1 MSYSITN
8 LSIEYE
14 HDVVLARQRARE
26 IAALLGFDNQD
37 QTRVATAVS
46 ELARNAFVYAGG
58 GRVNF
63 EIEGRTVPQLFVIR
77 IGDSGPGI
85 ANLQEIL
92 EGRYASRTGMGIGL
106 IGARRLVDQCEIHS
120 DPKEGT
126 KITLR
131 KIMPRHAPLVTT
143 ASLRSLVDHL
153 AQRRPQDPMEEVQ
166 QQNRELVRALAELRE
181 RQDELARINRELE
194 DTNRGVVAL
203 YAELDE
209 KASHLRRAD
218 EMKSRFLSNMSHE
231 FRTPLNS
238 ILALSGLL
246 LERADGELTSEQDKQ
261 VHFIRKGAETLLE
274 LVNDL
279 LDLAKIEAGKV
290 EVQPVDF
297 EVSNLFSALRGM
309 LRPLLVTQSVSLVF
323 EDPGEIPC
331 LYTDE
336 GKLSQILRNFISN
349 ALKFTEQG
357 LISVAATFNKTDQT
371 VTFAVSDTGMGI
383 PAEDQSKIFEEFV
396 QLENPAQRKIK
407 GTGLGLPL
415 CHKLAT
421 LLNGKIDLVSQIG
434 IGSTFS
440 VTIPLYHSQVLE
452 SQTDREAKP
461 AALWEIDETR
471 IPVLV
476 LEDAPETRL
485 LYEKFLRQSVFQQ
498 ISANNLG
505 EARRILQQVRP
516 RAIVMDILLRGE
528 DSWSFLA
535 ELKAESAT
543 RDIPVL
549 VITSL
554 DDERKGLSLGA
565 DAYCLKPIGRET
577 LIGHLHALTAASAE
591 IPGAE
596 QALQHG
602 NEQPCI
608 LIIDDEPV
616 DRYILVRLLEQ
627 QPCIVEQAAS
637 GLEGLKI
644 LQEIKPDLIFLDLN
658 MPDLSGYDVLNHIKA
673 HPPTRN
679 IPVAVVTSAELDGHQ
694 RQELKKKAFALINKV
709 DLSAKAVD
717 DLLAAAM
724 AQAALQA
731 RLGEVHNSEASG
743 NG

>member
-1 MSYSITN
+1 MSYPITN
-8 LSIEYE
+8 LTVEYE
-14 HDVVLARQRARE
+14 HDIVLARQRARE

-37 QTRVATAVS
+37 QTRIATAVS
-46 ELARNAFVYAGG
+46 ELARNAFVYAGR
-58 GRVNF
+58 GRVEF
-63 EIEGRTVPQLFVIR
+63 EIEGRTGPQLFVIR

-85 ANLQEIL
+85 ANLKEIL
-92 EGRYASRTGMGIGL
+92 EGRYASRTGMGLGL

-120 DPKEGT
+120 DSKEGT

-131 KIMPRHAPLVTT
+131 KIMPRQAPLVTT
-143 ASLRSLVDHL
+143 LSLRSLVDQL
-153 AQRRPQDPMEEVQ
+153 AQRRPPGPLEEIQ

-181 RQDELARINRELE
+181 RQEELARINRELE

-209 KASHLRRAD
+209 KATHLRRAD

-246 LERADGELTSEQDKQ
+246 LDRADGELTSEQDKQ
-261 VHFIRKGAETLLE
+261 VGFIRKGAETLLE

-290 EVQPVDF
+290 EIQPVDF
-297 EVSNLFSALRGM
+297 EVPNLFSALRGM
-309 LRPLLVTQSVSLVF
+309 LRPLLVTQSVGLVF
-323 EDPGEIPC
+323 DDPREIPC
-331 LYTDE
+331 LYSDE

-357 LISVAATFNKTDQT
+357 LISVTATFNKADQT

-383 PAEDQSKIFEEFV
+383 PAEDQLKIFEEFV
-396 QLENPAQRKIK
+396 QLDNPAQRKIK

-415 CHKLAT
+415 CRRLAT

-440 VTIPLYHSQVLE
+440 VTIPLYYSQVPE
-452 SQTDREAKP
+452 SQTGGEVKP
-461 AALWEIDETR
+461 ATSWELDETR

-485 LYEKFLRQSVFQQ
+485 LYEKFLRQSAFQL
-498 ISANNLG
+498 IPANNLG
-505 EARRILQQVRP
+505 EARRILGQVRP

-528 DSWSFLA
+528 DSWTWLA
-535 ELKAESAT
+535 ELKGESAT
-543 RDIPVL
+543 REIPVL
-549 VITSL
+549 VITSV

-565 DAYCLKPIGRET
+565 DAYCLKPIGRDT
-577 LIGHLHALTAASAE
+577 LLRQLQALTGANAEVSA
-591 IPGAE
+591 AE
-596 QALQHG
+596 QTLQNG
-602 NEQPCI
+602 NAQPCV
-608 LIIDDEPV
+608 LIIDDEAV

-627 QPCIVEQAAS
+627 QPCIIEQAAS
-637 GLEGLKI
+637 GLEGLRI
-644 LQEIKPDLIFLDLN
+644 LREIKPDLIFLDLN
-658 MPDLSGYDVLNHIKA
+658 MPGLSGYEVLNHIKA
-673 HPPTRN
+673 DPATRN
-679 IPVAVVTSAELDGHQ
+679 IPVAVVTSAELGAHQ
-694 RQELKKKAFALINKV
+694 HQELKGKVYALMNKV

-717 DLLAAAM
+717 DLLAAAT
-724 AQAALQA
+724 APVAAQA
-731 RLGEVHNSEASG
+731 RLLESDNFEASG
-743 NG
+743 DG

>member
-8 LSIEYE
+8 LTIEYE

-46 ELARNAFVYAGG
+46 ELARNAFVYAGCG
-58 GRVNF
+58 KVEF

-92 EGRYASRTGMGIGL
+92 EGRYASRTGMGLGL
-106 IGARRLVDQCEIHS
+106 IGARRLMDQCEIHS
-120 DPKEGT
+120 DSKDGT

-143 ASLRSLVDHL
+143 LSLRNLVDQM
-153 AQRRPQDPMEEVQ
+153 AQRRPPGPLEEIQ

-181 RQDELARINRELE
+181 RQEELARINRELE

-246 LERADGELTSEQDKQ
+246 LDRADGELTSEQDKQ
-261 VHFIRKGAETLLE
+261 VGFIRKGAETLLE

-297 EVSNLFSALRGM
+297 EVANLFSALRGM
-309 LRPLLVTQSVSLVF
+309 LRPLLITQSVGLVF

-331 LYTDE
+331 LFTDE

-357 LISVAATFNKTDQT
+357 VISVTATFNKADQT
-371 VTFAVSDTGMGI
+371 VTFAVSDTGLGI

-396 QLENPAQRKIK
+396 QLDNPAQRKIK

-415 CHKLAT
+415 CRKLAT
-421 LLNGKIDLVSQIG
+421 LLNGKIDVVSQIG

-440 VTIPLYHSQVLE
+440 VTIPRYYSQVPE
-452 SQTDREAKP
+452 SQTAREVMP
-461 AALWEIDETR
+461 APSWELDETR

-485 LYEKFLRQSVFQQ
+485 VYEKFLRQSAFQL
-498 ISANNLG
+498 IHASKLG
-505 EARRILQQVRP
+505 EARRILRQVRP

-528 DSWSFLA
+528 DAWTWLA

-543 RDIPVL
+543 REIPVL
-549 VITSL
+549 VITSV
-554 DDERKGLSLGA
+554 DDKRKGLSLGA
-565 DAYCLKPIGRET
+565 DAYCLKPIDRAT
-577 LIGHLHALTAASAE
+577 LIGQLQALTNSEFSEAE
-591 IPGAE
+591 RI
-596 QALQHG
+596 LRNG
-602 NEQPCI
+602 NAQPCI

-627 QPCIVEQAAS
+627 QPCIIEQAAS

-644 LQEIKPDLIFLDLN
+644 LREIKPDLIFLDLN
-658 MPDLSGYDVLNHIKA
+658 MPGLSGYEVLTDIKA
-673 HPPTRN
+673 DPATRN
-679 IPVAVVTSAELDGHQ
+679 IPVAVVTSAELGAHQ
-694 RQELKKKAFALINKV
+694 RRELDGRVFALMKKV

-717 DLLAAAM
+717 DLLAAARENGGR
-724 AQAALQA
+724 AGTASRGADFEA
-731 RLGEVHNSEASG
+731 NS

>member
-1 MSYSITN
+1 MTYPIINIT
-8 LSIEYE
+8 IEYE

-26 IAALLGFDNQD
+26 LAALLGFDNQD
-37 QTRVATAVS
+37 QTRLATAVS

-58 GRVNF
+58 GKLEF
-63 EIEGRTVPQLFVIR
+63 EIEGRTVPQLFVVR
-77 IGDSGPGI
+77 VSDRGPGI
-85 ANLQEIL
+85 ENLKEIL

-120 DPKEGT
+120 DSKQGT

-131 KIMPRHAPLVTT
+131 KIMPRHAPLVATT
-143 ASLRSLVDHL
+143 SLRSLVDQL
-153 AQRRPQDPMEEVQ
+153 AQRRAPGPLEEIQ

-181 RQDELARINRELE
+181 RQEELARINRELE

-246 LERADGELTSEQDKQ
+246 LDRADGELTSEQEKQ
-261 VHFIRKGAETLLE
+261 IGFIRKGAETLLE

-279 LDLAKIEAGKV
+279 LDLAKIEAGKI

-297 EVSNLFSALRGM
+297 EVANLFSALRGM
-309 LRPLLVTQSVSLVF
+309 LRPLLLTQTVSLVF
-323 EDPGEIPC
+323 DEPAEIPC

-357 LISVAATFNKTDQT
+357 LISVTATFNKADQT

-383 PAEDQSKIFEEFV
+383 PAEDQAKIFEEFV

-415 CHKLAT
+415 CRKLAA

-440 VTIPLYHSQVLE
+440 VTIPLYYSQVPE
-452 SQTDREAKP
+452 SQAGGETKP
-461 AALWEIDETR
+461 VPSWEIDETR

-485 LYEKFLRQSVFQQ
+485 LYEKFLRRSAFQL
-498 ISANNLG
+498 IPANNLA
-505 EARRILQQVRP
+505 EARRILRQVRP
-516 RAIVMDILLRGE
+516 GAIVLDILLRGE
-528 DSWSFLA
+528 DSWTWLA
-535 ELKAESAT
+535 ELKTESST
-543 RDIPVL
+543 REIPVL
-549 VITSL
+549 VITSV

-565 DAYCLKPIGRET
+565 DAYCLKPIGRDT
-577 LIGHLHALTAASAE
+577 LISQLHALTGLNPTIS
-591 IPGAE
+591 
-596 QALQHG
+596 QA
-602 NEQPCI
+602 
-608 LIIDDEPV
+608 
-616 DRYILVRLLEQ
+616 
-627 QPCIVEQAAS
+627 
-637 GLEGLKI
+637 
-644 LQEIKPDLIFLDLN
+644 
-658 MPDLSGYDVLNHIKA
+658 
-673 HPPTRN
+673 
-679 IPVAVVTSAELDGHQ
+679 
-694 RQELKKKAFALINKV
+694 
-709 DLSAKAVD
+709 
-717 DLLAAAM
+717 
-724 AQAALQA
+724 
-731 RLGEVHNSEASG
+731 
-743 NG
+743 

>member
-1 MSYSITN
+1 MSYPITN
-8 LSIEYE
+8 IAIEYE
-14 HDVVLARQRARE
+14 HDVVLSRQRARE

-37 QTRVATAVS
+37 QTRIATAVS

-58 GRVNF
+58 GKVEF

-85 ANLQEIL
+85 ANLEEII
-92 EGRYASRTGMGIGL
+92 EGRYASRTGMGVGL

-120 DPKEGT
+120 DSKKGT
-126 KITLR
+126 KVTLR
-131 KIMPRHAPLVTT
+131 KIMPRHAPLVTST
-143 ASLRSLVDHL
+143 SLGSLVDQL
-153 AQRRPQDPMEEVQ
+153 AQRRPQGPLEEIQ

-246 LERADGELTSEQDKQ
+246 LDRADGELTSEQDKQ
-261 VHFIRKGAETLLE
+261 VGFIRKGAETLLE

-297 EVSNLFSALRGM
+297 EVANLFSALRGM
-309 LRPLLVTQSVSLVF
+309 LRPLLVTQSVGLVF

-331 LYTDE
+331 LYNDE

-357 LISVAATFNKTDQT
+357 VISVAATFNKADQT
-371 VTFAVSDTGMGI
+371 VTFAVADTGTGI
-383 PAEDQSKIFEEFV
+383 PVEDQSKIFEEFV
-396 QLENPAQRKIK
+396 QLDNPAQRRIK

-415 CHKLAT
+415 CRKLAT

-440 VTIPLYHSQVLE
+440 VTIPLYYSQVLE
-452 SQTDREAKP
+452 SQTGGEVKP
-461 AALWEIDETR
+461 APSWELDESR
-471 IPVLV
+471 MPVLV

-485 LYEKFLRQSVFQQ
+485 VYEKFLRKSPFQL
-498 ISANNLG
+498 IPANSLG
-505 EARRILQQVRP
+505 EARRILRQVRP

-528 DSWSFLA
+528 DSWTWLA

-543 RDIPVL
+543 REIPVL
-549 VITSL
+549 VITSV

-565 DAYCLKPIGRET
+565 DAYCLKPIARDT
-577 LIGHLHALTAASAE
+577 LIRQLQALTGVNVE
-591 IPGAE
+591 ISGAE
-596 QALQHG
+596 QALQNG
-602 NEQPCI
+602 NAHPCI

-627 QPCIVEQAAS
+627 RPCIIEQAAS
-637 GLEGLKI
+637 GFDGLRI

-658 MPDLSGYDVLNHIKA
+658 MPGLSGYEVLHHIKA
-673 HPPTRN
+673 DPATRN
-679 IPVAVVTSAELDGHQ
+679 ILVVVVTSAELGAHQ
-694 RQELKKKAFALINKV
+694 RQELEGKAYALINKV

-717 DLLAAAM
+717 DLLAAAV
-724 AQAALQA
+724 APPALQT
-731 RLGEVHNSEASG
+731 RVVEPHNSDASG

>member
-1 MSYSITN
+1 MSHSITN
-8 LSIEYE
+8 ITIEYE
-14 HDVVLARQRARE
+14 HDVVMARQRARE

-46 ELARNAFVYAGG
+46 ELARNAFVYAGR
-58 GRVNF
+58 GRVEF
-63 EIEGRTVPQLFVIR
+63 DLEGRTVPQLFVIR
-77 IGDSGPGI
+77 ISDSGPGI
-85 ANLQEIL
+85 ANLKEIL
-92 EGRYASRTGMGIGL
+92 EGRYASATGMGIGL

-120 DPKEGT
+120 DAKEGT
-126 KITLR
+126 KIALK
-131 KIMPRHAPLVTT
+131 KILPRHAPLVTT
-143 ASLRSLVDHL
+143 LSLRRLVEQL
-153 AQRRPQDPMEEVQ
+153 AQRRPQGPLEEVQ

-238 ILALSGLL
+238 ILALSALL

-261 VHFIRKGAETLLE
+261 VGFIRKGAETLLE

-297 EVSNLFSALRGM
+297 EVTDLFSALRGM
-309 LRPLLVTQSVSLVF
+309 LRPLLVTQSVGLVF
-323 EDPGEIPC
+323 DQPAEVPC

-357 LISVAATFNKTDQT
+357 VISVTATFNKADQT

-415 CHKLAT
+415 CRKLAT
-421 LLNGKIDLVSQIG
+421 LLNGQIDLVSQIG

-440 VTIPLYHSQVLE
+440 VTIPLYYSQVLE
-452 SQTDREAKP
+452 SQTVGEVKQAP
-461 AALWEIDETR
+461 SWEIDETR

-476 LEDAPETRL
+476 LEDARETRL
-485 LYEKFLRQSVFQQ
+485 LYEKFLRHSVFQLVPA
-498 ISANNLG
+498 SNLG
-505 EARRILQQVRP
+505 EARRALRQVRP
-516 RAIVMDILLRGE
+516 RAIIMDILLRGE
-528 DSWSFLA
+528 DSWTWLA

-543 RDIPVL
+543 REIPVL
-549 VITSL
+549 VITTV

-565 DAYCLKPIGRET
+565 DAYCLKPIGRDT
-577 LIGHLHALTAASAE
+577 LIRKLQALTGVSAE
-591 IPGAE
+591 LSGGEPRVEAGA
-596 QALQHG
+596 QL
-602 NEQPCI
+602 CI

-616 DRYILVRLLEQ
+616 DRYILLRLLEQ

-637 GLEGLKI
+637 GFEGLRI
-644 LQEIKPDLIFLDLN
+644 LREIKPDLIFLDLN
-658 MPDLSGYDVLNHIKA
+658 MPGLSGYEVLNRIKA
-673 HPPTRN
+673 DPATRN
-679 IPVAVVTSAELDGHQ
+679 IPVAVVTSAELSAQQHLQLEGQ
-694 RQELKKKAFALINKV
+694 ACAVMNKV
-709 DLSAKAVD
+709 DLSAKAID

-724 AQAALQA
+724 EPAALQA
-731 RLGEVHNSEASG
+731 RLV
-743 NG
+743 

>member
-8 LSIEYE
+8 LTIEYE

-46 ELARNAFVYAGG
+46 ELARNAFVYAGCG
-58 GRVNF
+58 KVEF

-92 EGRYASRTGMGIGL
+92 EGRYASRTGMGLGL
-106 IGARRLVDQCEIHS
+106 IGARRLMDQCEIHS
-120 DPKEGT
+120 DSKDGT

-143 ASLRSLVDHL
+143 LSLRNLVDQM
-153 AQRRPQDPMEEVQ
+153 AQRRPPGPLEEIQ

-181 RQDELARINRELE
+181 RQEELARINRELE

-246 LERADGELTSEQDKQ
+246 LDRADGELTSEQDKQ
-261 VHFIRKGAETLLE
+261 VGFIRKGAETLLE

-297 EVSNLFSALRGM
+297 EVANLFSALRGM
-309 LRPLLVTQSVSLVF
+309 LRPLLITQSVGLVF

-331 LYTDE
+331 LFTDE

-357 LISVAATFNKTDQT
+357 VISVTARFNKADQT
-371 VTFAVSDTGMGI
+371 VTFAVSDTGLGI

-396 QLENPAQRKIK
+396 QLDNPAQRKIK

-415 CHKLAT
+415 CRKLAT

-440 VTIPLYHSQVLE
+440 VTIPRYYSQVPE
-452 SQTDREAKP
+452 SQTAREVMP
-461 AALWEIDETR
+461 APSWELDETR

-485 LYEKFLRQSVFQQ
+485 VYEKFLRQSAFQL
-498 ISANNLG
+498 IHASKLG
-505 EARRILQQVRP
+505 EARRILRQVRP

-528 DSWSFLA
+528 DAWTWLA

-543 RDIPVL
+543 REIPVL
-549 VITSL
+549 VITSV
-554 DDERKGLSLGA
+554 DDKRKGLSLGA
-565 DAYCLKPIGRET
+565 DAYCLKPIDRAT
-577 LIGHLHALTAASAE
+577 LIGQLQALTNSEFSEAE
-591 IPGAE
+591 RI
-596 QALQHG
+596 LRNG
-602 NEQPCI
+602 NAQPCI

-627 QPCIVEQAAS
+627 QPCIIEQAAS

-644 LQEIKPDLIFLDLN
+644 LREIKPDLIFLDLN
-658 MPDLSGYDVLNHIKA
+658 MPGLSGYEVLTDIKA
-673 HPPTRN
+673 DPATRN
-679 IPVAVVTSAELDGHQ
+679 IPVAVVTSAELGAHQ
-694 RQELKKKAFALINKV
+694 RRELDGRVFALMKKV

-717 DLLAAAM
+717 DLLAAARENGGR
-724 AQAALQA
+724 AGTASRGADFEA
-731 RLGEVHNSEASG
+731 NS

>member
-1 MSYSITN
+1 MTYPLINIT
-8 LSIEYE
+8 IEYE

-37 QTRVATAVS
+37 QTRIATAVS
-46 ELARNAFVYAGG
+46 ELARNAFVYAGFG
-58 GRVNF
+58 KVEF

-77 IGDSGPGI
+77 ISDKGPGI
-85 ANLQEIL
+85 ANLQDIL

-106 IGARRLVDQCEIHS
+106 IGVRRLVDQCEIHS
-120 DPKEGT
+120 DSKQGT
-126 KITLR
+126 EVAVR

-143 ASLRSLVDHL
+143 TSLRSLVDQL
-153 AQRRPQDPMEEVQ
+153 AQRRPPGPLEEIQ
-166 QQNRELVRALAELRE
+166 QQNRELVQALAELRE
-181 RQDELARINRELE
+181 RQEELARINRELE

-246 LERADGELTSEQDKQ
+246 LDRADGELTSEQDKQ
-261 VHFIRKGAETLLE
+261 VGFIRKGAESLLE

-309 LRPLLVTQSVSLVF
+309 LRPLLLTQSVGLVF
-323 EDPGEIPC
+323 DEPAEIPC
-331 LYTDE
+331 LYNDE

-357 LISVAATFNKTDQT
+357 VISITATFNKADQT
-371 VTFAVSDTGMGI
+371 VSFAVSDTGMGI
-383 PAEDQSKIFEEFV
+383 PAEDQAKIFEEFV

-415 CHKLAT
+415 CRKLAA
-421 LLNGKIDLVSQIG
+421 LLNGKIDLVSQPG

-440 VTIPLYHSQVLE
+440 VTIPLYYSQVPE
-452 SQTDREAKP
+452 SQSGGETRP
-461 AALWEIDETR
+461 APSWEIDETR

-485 LYEKFLRQSVFQQ
+485 LYEKFLRSSAFQL
-498 ISANNLG
+498 IPANNLA
-505 EARRILQQVRP
+505 EARRILRQVRP
-516 RAIVMDILLRGE
+516 RAIVLDILLRGE
-528 DSWSFLA
+528 DSWTWLA
-535 ELKAESAT
+535 ELKTESAT
-543 RDIPVL
+543 REIPVL
-549 VITSL
+549 VITSV

-565 DAYCLKPIGRET
+565 DAYCLKPIGRDT
-577 LIGHLHALTAASAE
+577 LISQLQALTGVNAE
-591 IPGAE
+591 ISGAE
-596 QALQHG
+596 QLLPNGKAP
-602 NEQPCI
+602 PCI
-608 LIIDDEPV
+608 LVVDDEPV

-627 QPCIVEQAAS
+627 QPCIIEQAAS
-637 GLEGLKI
+637 GFEALAL
-644 LQEIKPDLIFLDLN
+644 LREIKPDLIFLDLN
-658 MPDLSGYDVLNHIKA
+658 MPGLSGSEVLSQIKA
-673 HPPTRN
+673 DPATHN
-679 IPVAVVTSAELDGHQ
+679 IPVAVVTSAELGAHQ
-694 RQELKKKAFALINKV
+694 RQELERKAYALINKV

-724 AQAALQA
+724 APAALQA
-731 RLGEVHNSEASG
+731 EVVKSHTEASG

>member
-8 LSIEYE
+8 LTIEYE

-46 ELARNAFVYAGG
+46 ELARNAFVYAGCG
-58 GRVNF
+58 KVEF

-92 EGRYASRTGMGIGL
+92 EGRYASRTGMGLGL
-106 IGARRLVDQCEIHS
+106 IGARRLMDQCEIHS
-120 DPKEGT
+120 DSKDGT

-143 ASLRSLVDHL
+143 LSLRNLVDQM
-153 AQRRPQDPMEEVQ
+153 AQRRPPGPLEEIQ

-181 RQDELARINRELE
+181 RQEELARINRELE

-246 LERADGELTSEQDKQ
+246 LDRADGELTSEQDKQ
-261 VHFIRKGAETLLE
+261 VGFIRKGAETLLE

-297 EVSNLFSALRGM
+297 EVANLFSALRGM
-309 LRPLLVTQSVSLVF
+309 LRPLLITQSVGLVF

-331 LYTDE
+331 LFTDE

-357 LISVAATFNKTDQT
+357 VISVTATFNKADQT
-371 VTFAVSDTGMGI
+371 VTFAVSDTGLGI

-396 QLENPAQRKIK
+396 QLDNPAQRKIK

-415 CHKLAT
+415 CRKLAT

-440 VTIPLYHSQVLE
+440 VTIPRYYSQVPE
-452 SQTDREAKP
+452 SQTAREVMP
-461 AALWEIDETR
+461 APSWELDETR

-485 LYEKFLRQSVFQQ
+485 VYEKFLRQSAFQL
-498 ISANNLG
+498 IHASKLG
-505 EARRILQQVRP
+505 EARRILRQVRP

-528 DSWSFLA
+528 DAWTWLA

-543 RDIPVL
+543 REIPVL
-549 VITSL
+549 VITSV
-554 DDERKGLSLGA
+554 DDKRKGLSLGA
-565 DAYCLKPIGRET
+565 DAYCLKPIDRAT
-577 LIGHLHALTAASAE
+577 LIGQLQALTNSEFSEAE
-591 IPGAE
+591 RI
-596 QALQHG
+596 LRNG
-602 NEQPCI
+602 NAQPCI

-627 QPCIVEQAAS
+627 QPCIIEQAAS

-644 LQEIKPDLIFLDLN
+644 LREIKPDLIFLDLN
-658 MPDLSGYDVLNHIKA
+658 MPGLSGYEVLTDIKA
-673 HPPTRN
+673 DPATRN
-679 IPVAVVTSAELDGHQ
+679 IPVAVVTSAELGAHQ
-694 RQELKKKAFALINKV
+694 RRELDGRVFALMKKV

-717 DLLAAAM
+717 DLLAAARENGGR
-724 AQAALQA
+724 AGTASRGADFEA
-731 RLGEVHNSEASG
+731 NS

>member
-1 MSYSITN
+1 MSYPITN

-46 ELARNAFVYAGG
+46 ELARNAFVYAGS
-58 GRVNF
+58 GRVDF

-85 ANLQEIL
+85 ANLKEIL

-126 KITLR
+126 KIALR

-143 ASLRSLVDHL
+143 TSLRGLVDQL
-153 AQRRPQDPMEEVQ
+153 AQRRPQGPMEEVQ

-261 VHFIRKGAETLLE
+261 VGFIRKGAETLLE

-309 LRPLLVTQSVSLVF
+309 LRPLLVTQSVRLVF

-349 ALKFTEQG
+349 ALKFTDQG
-357 LISVAATFNKTDQT
+357 VISVAATFNKADQT
-371 VTFAVSDTGMGI
+371 VTFAVSDTGTGI

-396 QLENPAQRKIK
+396 QLDNPTQRKIK

-415 CHKLAT
+415 CRKLAT
-421 LLNGKIDLVSQIG
+421 LLNGRIDLVSEIG
-434 IGSTFS
+434 TGSTFS
-440 VTIPLYHSQVLE
+440 VTIPLYHSQLLE
-452 SQTDREAKP
+452 SQTVWEAKP
-461 AALWEIDETR
+461 AASWEIDETL

-485 LYEKFLRQSVFQQ
+485 VYEKFLRRSVFQQ

-528 DSWSFLA
+528 DSWTWLA

-549 VITSL
+549 VITSV

-577 LIGHLHALTAASAE
+577 LIRQLQALTAASAE

-602 NEQPCI
+602 NAQPCI

-627 QPCIVEQAAS
+627 RPCIVEQAAS

-658 MPDLSGYDVLNHIKA
+658 MPGLSGYEVLTHIKA
-673 HPPTRN
+673 HPATRD
-679 IPVAVVTSAELDGHQ
+679 IPVAVVTSAEPGAHQ
-694 RQELKKKAFALINKV
+694 RQELEEKAYALINKV

-724 AQAALQA
+724 TPAALQA
-731 RLGEVHNSEASG
+731 RLVESQTSEASG

>member
-8 LSIEYE
+8 LTIEYE

-46 ELARNAFVYAGG
+46 ELARNAFVYAGCG
-58 GRVNF
+58 KVEF

-92 EGRYASRTGMGIGL
+92 EGRYASRTGMGLGL
-106 IGARRLVDQCEIHS
+106 IGARRLMDQCEIHS
-120 DPKEGT
+120 DSKDGT

-143 ASLRSLVDHL
+143 LSLRNLVDQM
-153 AQRRPQDPMEEVQ
+153 AQRRPPGPLEEIQ

-181 RQDELARINRELE
+181 RQEELARINRELE

-246 LERADGELTSEQDKQ
+246 LDRADGELTSEQDKQ
-261 VHFIRKGAETLLE
+261 VGFIRKGAETLLE

-297 EVSNLFSALRGM
+297 EVANLFSALRGM
-309 LRPLLVTQSVSLVF
+309 LRPLLITQSVGLVF

-331 LYTDE
+331 LFTDE

-357 LISVAATFNKTDQT
+357 VISVTATFNKADQT
-371 VTFAVSDTGMGI
+371 VTFAVSDTGLGI

-396 QLENPAQRKIK
+396 QLDNPAQRKIK

-415 CHKLAT
+415 CRKLAT

-440 VTIPLYHSQVLE
+440 VTIPRYYSQVPE
-452 SQTDREAKP
+452 SQTAREVMP
-461 AALWEIDETR
+461 APSWELDETR

-485 LYEKFLRQSVFQQ
+485 VYEKFLRQSAFQL
-498 ISANNLG
+498 IHASNLG
-505 EARRILQQVRP
+505 DARRILRQVRP

-528 DSWSFLA
+528 DAWTWLA

-543 RDIPVL
+543 REIPVL
-549 VITSL
+549 VITSV
-554 DDERKGLSLGA
+554 DDKRKGLSLGA
-565 DAYCLKPIGRET
+565 DAYCLKPIDRAT
-577 LIGHLHALTAASAE
+577 LIGQLQALTNSEFSEADR
-591 IPGAE
+591 I
-596 QALQHG
+596 LRNG
-602 NEQPCI
+602 NAQPCI

-627 QPCIVEQAAS
+627 QPCIIEQAAS

-644 LQEIKPDLIFLDLN
+644 LREIKPDLIFLDLN
-658 MPDLSGYDVLNHIKA
+658 MPGLSGYEVLTDIKA
-673 HPPTRN
+673 DPATRN
-679 IPVAVVTSAELDGHQ
+679 IPVAVVTSAELGAHQ
-694 RQELKKKAFALINKV
+694 RRELDGRVFALMKKV

-717 DLLAAAM
+717 DLLAAARENGGR
-724 AQAALQA
+724 AGTASRGADFEA
-731 RLGEVHNSEASG
+731 NS

>member
-1 MSYSITN
+1 MSYSITHVT
-8 LSIEYE
+8 IEYE

-58 GRVNF
+58 GRVEF
-63 EIEGRTVPQLFVIR
+63 EVEGRTVPQLFGIR
-77 IGDSGPGI
+77 ISDRGPGI
-85 ANLQEIL
+85 VNLKEIL
-92 EGRYASRTGMGIGL
+92 EGRYASPTGMGIGL

-120 DPKEGT
+120 DSKEGT
-126 KITLR
+126 RIALKKIL
-131 KIMPRHAPLVTT
+131 PRHAPLVTPL
-143 ASLRSLVDHL
+143 SLRRLVDQL
-153 AQRRPQDPMEEVQ
+153 AQQRPQGPLEEVQ

-238 ILALSGLL
+238 ILALSALL

-261 VHFIRKGAETLLE
+261 VGFIRKGAETLLE

-297 EVSNLFSALRGM
+297 GVTNLFSALRGM
-309 LRPLLVTQSVSLVF
+309 LRPLLVTQSVGLVF
-323 EDPGEIPC
+323 EEPGEIPC
-331 LYTDE
+331 LFTDE

-349 ALKFTEQG
+349 ALKFTEHG
-357 LISVAATFNKTDQT
+357 VISVTATFNKADQT

-396 QLENPAQRKIK
+396 QLDNPAQRKIK

-415 CHKLAT
+415 CRKLVT

-440 VTIPLYHSQVLE
+440 VTIPLYYSQVLE
-452 SQTDREAKP
+452 SQTVGEVKQAPSWD
-461 AALWEIDETR
+461 IDETR
-471 IPVLV
+471 IPILV

-485 LYEKFLRQSVFQQ
+485 LYEKFLRHSVFQL
-498 ISANNLG
+498 IPASNLG
-505 EARRILQQVRP
+505 EARRALRQVRP
-516 RAIVMDILLRGE
+516 RAIIMDILLRGE
-528 DSWSFLA
+528 DSWTWLA
-535 ELKAESAT
+535 ELKTESAT
-543 RDIPVL
+543 REIPVL
-549 VITSL
+549 VITNV

-565 DAYCLKPIGRET
+565 DAYCLKPIGRDT
-577 LIGHLHALTAASAE
+577 LIRKLQALTGGSAE
-591 IPGAE
+591 LSGGEPTVEAGA
-596 QALQHG
+596 QL
-602 NEQPCI
+602 CI

-616 DRYILVRLLEQ
+616 DRYILLRLLEQ

-637 GLEGLKI
+637 GFEGLRI
-644 LQEIKPDLIFLDLN
+644 LREIKPDLIFLDLN
-658 MPDLSGYDVLNHIKA
+658 MPRLSGYEVLNRIKA
-673 HPPTRN
+673 DPATRN
-679 IPVAVVTSAELDGHQ
+679 IPVAVVTSAELSA
-694 RQELKKKAFALINKV
+694 RQHLQLEGQACAVMNKV
-709 DLSAKAVD
+709 DLSAKAID

-724 AQAALQA
+724 EPAALQA
-731 RLGEVHNSEASG
+731 RLF
-743 NG
+743 

>member
-8 LSIEYE
+8 LTIEYE

-46 ELARNAFVYAGG
+46 ELARNAFVYAGCG
-58 GRVNF
+58 KVEF

-92 EGRYASRTGMGIGL
+92 EGRYASRTGMGLGL
-106 IGARRLVDQCEIHS
+106 IGARRLMDQCEIHS
-120 DPKEGT
+120 DSKDGT

-143 ASLRSLVDHL
+143 LSLRNLVDQM
-153 AQRRPQDPMEEVQ
+153 AQRRPPGPLEEIQ

-181 RQDELARINRELE
+181 RQEELARINRELE

-246 LERADGELTSEQDKQ
+246 LDRADGELTSEQDKQ
-261 VHFIRKGAETLLE
+261 VGFIRKGAETLLE

-297 EVSNLFSALRGM
+297 EVANLFSALRGM
-309 LRPLLVTQSVSLVF
+309 LRPLLITQSVGLVF

-331 LYTDE
+331 LSTDE

-357 LISVAATFNKTDQT
+357 VISVTATFNKADQT
-371 VTFAVSDTGMGI
+371 VTFAVSDTGLGI

-396 QLENPAQRKIK
+396 QLDNPAQRKIK

-415 CHKLAT
+415 CRKLAT

-440 VTIPLYHSQVLE
+440 VTIPRYYSQVPE
-452 SQTDREAKP
+452 SQTAREVMP
-461 AALWEIDETR
+461 APSWELDETR

-485 LYEKFLRQSVFQQ
+485 VYEKFLRQSAFQL
-498 ISANNLG
+498 IHASKLG
-505 EARRILQQVRP
+505 EARRILRQVRP

-528 DSWSFLA
+528 DAWTWLA

-543 RDIPVL
+543 REIPVL
-549 VITSL
+549 VITSV
-554 DDERKGLSLGA
+554 DDKRKGLSLGA
-565 DAYCLKPIGRET
+565 DAYCLKPIDRAT
-577 LIGHLHALTAASAE
+577 LIGQLQALTNSEFSEAE
-591 IPGAE
+591 RI
-596 QALQHG
+596 LRNG
-602 NEQPCI
+602 NAQPCI

-627 QPCIVEQAAS
+627 QPCIIEQAAS

-644 LQEIKPDLIFLDLN
+644 LREIKPDLIFLDLN
-658 MPDLSGYDVLNHIKA
+658 MPGLSGYEVLTDIKA
-673 HPPTRN
+673 DPATRN
-679 IPVAVVTSAELDGHQ
+679 IPVAVVTSAELGAHQ
-694 RQELKKKAFALINKV
+694 RRELDGRVFALMKKV

-717 DLLAAAM
+717 DLLAAARENGGR
-724 AQAALQA
+724 AGTASRGADFEA
-731 RLGEVHNSEASG
+731 NS

>member
-1 MSYSITN
+1 MTYSITN
-8 LSIEYE
+8 ITIEYE

-37 QTRVATAVS
+37 QTRIATAVS
-46 ELARNAFVYAGG
+46 ELARNAFVYAGR
-58 GRVNF
+58 GRVEF
-63 EIEGRTVPQLFVIR
+63 EIEGRTVPQLFVIK

-85 ANLQEIL
+85 ANLKEIL
-92 EGRYASRTGMGIGL
+92 EGSYASRTGMGIGL
-106 IGARRLVDQCEIHS
+106 IGARRLVDQCEIQS
-120 DPKEGT
+120 DARQGT
-126 KITLR
+126 KIALR
-131 KIMPRHAPLVTT
+131 KIMPRHASLVTT
-143 ASLRSLVDHL
+143 TSLRGLVDQL
-153 AQRRPQDPMEEVQ
+153 AQRRPQGPLEEIQ

-181 RQDELARINRELE
+181 RQEELARINRELE

-246 LERADGELTSEQDKQ
+246 LDRADGELTSEQDKQ
-261 VHFIRKGAETLLE
+261 VGFIRKGAETLLE

-279 LDLAKIEAGKV
+279 LDLAKIEAGKI
-290 EVQPVDF
+290 EIQPVDF

-309 LRPLLVTQSVSLVF
+309 LRPLLVTQSVGLVF

-357 LISVAATFNKTDQT
+357 LISVTATFNKPDQT
-371 VTFAVSDTGMGI
+371 VTFAVSDTGIGI
-383 PAEDQSKIFEEFV
+383 PAEDQLKIFEEFV
-396 QLENPAQRKIK
+396 QLDNPAQRKIK

-415 CHKLAT
+415 CRKLAA
-421 LLNGKIDLVSQIG
+421 LLNGKIDLVSQTG

-440 VTIPLYHSQVLE
+440 VTIPLYYSQTPE
-452 SQTDREAKP
+452 SQILGEVKP
-461 AALWEIDETR
+461 ASSWELDETR
-471 IPVLV
+471 LPVLV

-485 LYEKFLRQSVFQQ
+485 LYEKFLRRSAFQL
-498 ISANNLG
+498 IPANNLG
-505 EARRILQQVRP
+505 EARRMLRQVRP
-516 RAIVMDILLRGE
+516 RAIVLDILLRGE
-528 DSWSFLA
+528 DSWTWLA
-535 ELKAESAT
+535 ELKTESAT
-543 RDIPVL
+543 REIPVL
-549 VITSL
+549 VITSV

-577 LIGHLHALTAASAE
+577 LISQLQDLTGLNAE
-591 IPGAE
+591 ISGAE
-596 QALQHG
+596 QTLKKGKA
-602 NEQPCI
+602 QPCV
-608 LIIDDEPV
+608 LIIDDDPV
-616 DRYILVRLLEQ
+616 DRYILVRLIEQ

-637 GLEGLKI
+637 GFEGLRI

-658 MPDLSGYDVLNHIKA
+658 MPGLSGYEVLKQIKA
-673 HPPTRN
+673 NPATSN
-679 IPVAVVTSAELDGHQ
+679 IPVAVVTSAELGSHQ
-694 RQELKKKAFALINKV
+694 RQELEGKAYALMNKV

-724 AQAALQA
+724 APAALQVGVVESHNA
-731 RLGEVHNSEASG
+731 EVSG

>member
-1 MSYSITN
+1 MSYPITN
-8 LSIEYE
+8 ITIEYE

-37 QTRVATAVS
+37 QTRIATAVS
-46 ELARNAFVYAGG
+46 ELARNAFVYAGRG
-58 GRVNF
+58 KVEF

-77 IGDSGPGI
+77 IGDRGPGI
-85 ANLQEIL
+85 ANLKEIL

-106 IGARRLVDQCEIHS
+106 VGARRLVDQCEVHS
-120 DPKEGT
+120 DSKEGT
-126 KITLR
+126 KVALR

-143 ASLRSLVDHL
+143 TSLGSLIDQL
-153 AQRRPQDPMEEVQ
+153 AQRRPQGPLEEIQ

-246 LERADGELTSEQDKQ
+246 LDRADGELTSEQDKQ
-261 VHFIRKGAETLLE
+261 VGFIRKGAETLME

-297 EVSNLFSALRGM
+297 EVAKLFSALRGM
-309 LRPLLVTQSVSLVF
+309 LRPLLVTQSVGLAF

-331 LYTDE
+331 LYNDE

-357 LISVAATFNKTDQT
+357 VISVAATFNKADQT
-371 VTFAVSDTGMGI
+371 VTFSVADTGMGI
-383 PAEDQSKIFEEFV
+383 TAEDQSKIFEEFV
-396 QLENPAQRKIK
+396 QLDNPAQRKIK

-415 CHKLAT
+415 CRKLAT
-421 LLNGKIDLVSQIG
+421 LLNGKIDLVSQTG

-440 VTIPLYHSQVLE
+440 VTIPLYYSQVVE
-452 SQTDREAKP
+452 RQTDGGAKP
-461 AALWEIDETR
+461 ELSWEIDETR
-471 IPVLV
+471 LPVLV

-485 LYEKFLRQSVFQQ
+485 LYEKFLRKSLFQF
-498 ISANNLG
+498 IPANNLG
-505 EARRILQQVRP
+505 EARRILRQLRP
-516 RAIVMDILLRGE
+516 RAIIMDILLRGE
-528 DSWSFLA
+528 DSWSWLA

-543 RDIPVL
+543 REIPVL
-549 VITSL
+549 VITSV

-565 DAYCLKPIGRET
+565 DAYCLKPIGRDT
-577 LIGHLHALTAASAE
+577 LIRQLQALTGASAE
-591 IPGAE
+591 VSGAE
-596 QALQHG
+596 QVLQNG
-602 NEQPCI
+602 NAQPCI

-627 QPCIVEQAAS
+627 QPCIIEQAAS
-637 GLEGLKI
+637 GFEGLRI
-644 LQEIKPDLIFLDLN
+644 LQEIRPDLIFLDLN
-658 MPDLSGYDVLNHIKA
+658 MPGLSGYEVLDHIKA
-673 HPPTRN
+673 YPATRN
-679 IPVAVVTSAELDGHQ
+679 MPVAVVTSAELGAHQ
-694 RQELKKKAFALINKV
+694 RQEIERRAYALINKV
-709 DLSAKAVD
+709 DLSAKAID
-717 DLLAAAM
+717 DLLAAAT
-724 AQAALQA
+724 APAVLQPPVV
-731 RLGEVHNSEASG
+731 ESHTSETSG

>member
-1 MSYSITN
+1 MSYSIIN
-8 LSIEYE
+8 VRIEYE

-26 IAALLGFDNQD
+26 IAALLGFDIQD
-37 QTRVATAVS
+37 QTRIATAVS
-46 ELARNAFVYAGG
+46 ELARNAFVYAGRG
-58 GRVNF
+58 NVEF
-63 EIEGRTVPQLFVIR
+63 EIEGRTVPQVLVIR
-77 IGDSGPGI
+77 VGDSGPGI
-85 ANLQEIL
+85 ANLGEIL
-92 EGRYASRTGMGIGL
+92 EGRYASRTGMGLGL

-120 DPKEGT
+120 YPKKGT
-126 KITLR
+126 KVTLR

-143 ASLRSLVDHL
+143 LSLRALVDQL
-153 AQRRPQDPMEEVQ
+153 AQRRSPGPMEEIQ

-181 RQDELARINRELE
+181 RQEELARINRELE

-246 LERADGELTSEQDKQ
+246 LDGADGDLTGEQDKQ
-261 VHFIRKGAETLLE
+261 VGFIRKGAETLLE

-309 LRPLLVTQSVSLVF
+309 LRPLLVTQSVGLVF

-349 ALKFTEQG
+349 ALKFTERG
-357 LISVAATFNKTDQT
+357 VISVSAMFNKADQT
-371 VTFAVSDTGMGI
+371 VTFAVSDTGIGI
-383 PAEDQSKIFEEFV
+383 PAEDQAKIFEEFV
-396 QLENPAQRKIK
+396 QLDNPAQRKIK

-415 CHKLAT
+415 CRKLAT
-421 LLNGKIDLVSQIG
+421 LLYGKIDLVSQIG

-440 VTIPLYHSQVLE
+440 VTIPLYYSQAPE
-452 SQTDREAKP
+452 SQTVREVMP
-461 AALWEIDETR
+461 AASWQLDETR

-485 LYEKFLRQSVFQQ
+485 LYEKFLRQSPFQL
-498 ISANNLG
+498 IPANNLG
-505 EARRILQQVRP
+505 EARRILGQVRP

-528 DSWSFLA
+528 DAWSWLV

-543 RDIPVL
+543 REIPVL
-549 VITSL
+549 VITSV

-565 DAYCLKPIGRET
+565 AAYCLKPIGRAT
-577 LIGHLHALTAASAE
+577 LIEQLQALTNSK
-591 IPGAE
+591 ISGAE
-596 QALQHG
+596 RTLQNG
-602 NEQPCI
+602 NAPPCV
-608 LIIDDEPV
+608 LIIDDEAV

-627 QPCIVEQAAS
+627 QPCIIEQAAS
-637 GLEGLKI
+637 GFEGLKI
-644 LQEIKPDLIFLDLN
+644 LREIKPDLIFLDLN
-658 MPDLSGYDVLNHIKA
+658 MPGFSGYEVLNQIKA
-673 HPPTRN
+673 DPATRN
-679 IPVAVVTSAELDGHQ
+679 IPVAVVTSAELGAPQ
-694 RQELKKKAFALINKV
+694 RKELEGRVYALINKV

-717 DLLAAAM
+717 DLLAAARENGGRPGT
-724 AQAALQA
+724 ASPGADFEA
-731 RLGEVHNSEASG
+731 NS

>member
-1 MSYSITN
+1 
-8 LSIEYE
+8 
-14 HDVVLARQRARE
+14 
-26 IAALLGFDNQD
+26 
-37 QTRVATAVS
+37 
-46 ELARNAFVYAGG
+46 
-58 GRVNF
+58 
-63 EIEGRTVPQLFVIR
+63 
-77 IGDSGPGI
+77 
-85 ANLQEIL
+85 
-92 EGRYASRTGMGIGL
+92 
-106 IGARRLVDQCEIHS
+106 
-120 DPKEGT
+120 
-126 KITLR
+126 
-131 KIMPRHAPLVTT
+131 
-143 ASLRSLVDHL
+143 
-153 AQRRPQDPMEEVQ
+153 
-166 QQNRELVRALAELRE
+166 
-181 RQDELARINRELE
+181 
-194 DTNRGVVAL
+194 
-203 YAELDE
+203 
-209 KASHLRRAD
+209 
-218 EMKSRFLSNMSHE
+218 MKSRFLSNMSHE

-261 VHFIRKGAETLLE
+261 VGFIRKGAETLLE

-309 LRPLLVTQSVSLVF
+309 LRPLLVTQSVGLVF

-357 LISVAATFNKTDQT
+357 LISVAATFNKTDRT

-415 CHKLAT
+415 CRKLAT

-452 SQTDREAKP
+452 SQTVGEAKP
-461 AALWEIDETR
+461 AASWEIDETR

-485 LYEKFLRQSVFQQ
+485 LYEKFFRHSAFQQ

-528 DSWSFLA
+528 DSWTWLA

-549 VITSL
+549 VITSV

-577 LIGHLHALTAASAE
+577 LIRHLQALTASIE
-591 IPGAE
+591 IPGE

-602 NEQPCI
+602 PAQPCI

-658 MPDLSGYDVLNHIKA
+658 MPGLSGYEVLNHIKA
-673 HPPTRN
+673 HPATRN

-694 RQELKKKAFALINKV
+694 RQELKEKAYALINKV

-724 AQAALQA
+724 APAALQA
-731 RLGEVHNSEASG
+731 RLVESHNSEASG

>member
-1 MSYSITN
+1 MTYSLTNITV
-8 LSIEYE
+8 EYE

-37 QTRVATAVS
+37 QTRIATAVS
-46 ELARNAFVYAGG
+46 ELARNAFVYAGR
-58 GRVNF
+58 GRVEF
-63 EIEGRTVPQLFVIR
+63 EIEGRTVPQVFVVR

-85 ANLQEIL
+85 ANLEEIL
-92 EGRYASRTGMGIGL
+92 AGRYASRTGMGIGL

-120 DPKEGT
+120 DSKKGT
-126 KITLR
+126 KVILR

-143 ASLRSLVDHL
+143 TSLGSLVDQL
-153 AQRRPQDPMEEVQ
+153 AQRRPPGPLEEIQ

-181 RQDELARINRELE
+181 RQEELARINRELE

-246 LERADGELTSEQDKQ
+246 LDRADGELTSEQDKQ
-261 VHFIRKGAETLLE
+261 VGFIRKGAETLLE

-279 LDLAKIEAGKV
+279 LDLAKIEAGKI
-290 EVQPVDF
+290 EIQPVDF
-297 EVSNLFSALRGM
+297 EVPDLFSALRGM
-309 LRPLLVTQSVSLVF
+309 LRPLLVTQSVGLVF
-323 EDPGEIPC
+323 DDPAEIPC
-331 LYTDE
+331 LYSDE

-357 LISVAATFNKTDQT
+357 LISVTATFNKADQT
-371 VTFAVSDTGMGI
+371 VTFAVADTGMGI
-383 PAEDQSKIFEEFV
+383 PAEDQLKIFEEFV
-396 QLENPAQRKIK
+396 QLDHPAQRKIK

-415 CHKLAT
+415 CRKLAT

-440 VTIPLYHSQVLE
+440 VTIPLYYSQAPE
-452 SQTDREAKP
+452 SHTGGEVKP
-461 AALWEIDETR
+461 APSWELDETR
-471 IPVLV
+471 MPVLV

-485 LYEKFLRQSVFQQ
+485 LYEKFLRQSAFQL
-498 ISANNLG
+498 IPANNLS
-505 EARRILQQVRP
+505 EARRILGQVRP

-528 DSWSFLA
+528 DSWTWLA
-535 ELKAESAT
+535 ELKGESAT
-543 RDIPVL
+543 REIPVL
-549 VITSL
+549 VITSV

-565 DAYCLKPIGRET
+565 DAYCLKPIGRDT
-577 LIGHLHALTAASAE
+577 LISQLQDLTGLTAEISA
-591 IPGAE
+591 ADHT
-596 QALQHG
+596 LKKG
-602 NEQPCI
+602 NAQPCV

-627 QPCIVEQAAS
+627 QPCIIEQAAS
-637 GLEGLKI
+637 GLEGLRI
-644 LQEIKPDLIFLDLN
+644 LREIKPDLIFLDLN
-658 MPDLSGYDVLNHIKA
+658 MPGLSGYEVLNHIKA
-673 HPPTRN
+673 DPATRN
-679 IPVAVVTSAELDGHQ
+679 VPVAVVTSAELGAHQ
-694 RQELKKKAFALINKV
+694 HQELKGKVYALMNKV

-724 AQAALQA
+724 APATAQA
-731 RLGEVHNSEASG
+731 RLLESDNFETSG

>member
-1 MSYSITN
+1 MSHSITK
-8 LSIEYE
+8 ITVEYE

-46 ELARNAFVYAGG
+46 ELARNAFVYAGHG
-58 GRVNF
+58 TVEF
-63 EIEGRTVPQLFVIR
+63 DIEGRTVPQLFVVR
-77 IGDSGPGI
+77 ISDSGPGI
-85 ANLQEIL
+85 ANLKEIL
-92 EGRYASRTGMGIGL
+92 EGRFASPTGMGIGL

-120 DPKEGT
+120 DSKEGT
-126 KITLR
+126 RIALKKIL
-131 KIMPRHAPLVTT
+131 PRHAPLMTT
-143 ASLRSLVDHL
+143 LLLSRLVDQL
-153 AQRRPQDPMEEVQ
+153 AQRRPQGPLEEVQ

-181 RQDELARINRELE
+181 RQDELTRINRELE

-238 ILALSGLL
+238 ILALSALL

-261 VHFIRKGAETLLE
+261 VSFIRKGAETLLE

-290 EVQPVDF
+290 EVQPADF
-297 EVSNLFSALRGM
+297 EVANLFSALRGM
-309 LRPLLVTQSVSLVF
+309 LRPLLVTHSVGLVF
-323 EDPGEIPC
+323 DEPSEIPC

-357 LISVAATFNKTDQT
+357 VISITATFNKADQT

-383 PAEDQSKIFEEFV
+383 PAEDQSMIFEEFV
-396 QLENPAQRKIK
+396 QLDNPAQRKIK

-415 CHKLAT
+415 CRKLAT
-421 LLNGKIDLVSQIG
+421 LLNGKIDLASQIG

-440 VTIPLYHSQVLE
+440 VTIPLYYSQVLE
-452 SQTDREAKP
+452 RQTVEEMTQP
-461 AALWEIDETR
+461 PSWQIDETR

-485 LYEKFLRQSVFQQ
+485 VYEKFLRQSAFQL
-498 ISANNLG
+498 IPASNLG
-505 EARRILQQVRP
+505 EARRILTQVRP

-528 DSWSFLA
+528 DAWNWLA

-543 RDIPVL
+543 REIPIL
-549 VITSL
+549 VITSV

-565 DAYCLKPIGRET
+565 DAYCLKPIGRDT
-577 LIGHLHALTAASAE
+577 LITQLQALTGPSAE
-591 IPGAE
+591 PSGGE
-596 QALQHG
+596 QRLQTG
-602 NEQPCI
+602 NTQLCI

-616 DRYILVRLLEQ
+616 DRYILLRLLEQ
-627 QPCIVEQAAS
+627 RPYIIEQAAS
-637 GLEGLKI
+637 GLEGLRI
-644 LQEIKPDLIFLDLN
+644 LREIKPDLIFLDLN
-658 MPDLSGYDVLNHIKA
+658 MPGLSGYEVLNHLKA
-673 HPPTRN
+673 DPAMRN
-679 IPVAVVTSAELDGHQ
+679 IPVAVVTSADLSAQQ
-694 RQELKKKAFALINKV
+694 RLQLEGQSCAVMNKV

-724 AQAALQA
+724 QPALLQA
-731 RLGEVHNSEASG
+731 PLV
-743 NG
+743 

>member
-1 MSYSITN
+1 MSYSITHV
-8 LSIEYE
+8 SIDYE

-46 ELARNAFVYAGG
+46 ELARNAFVYAGR
-58 GRVNF
+58 GRVDF
-63 EIEGRTVPQLFVIR
+63 EIEGRTVPQLLVIR
-77 IGDSGPGI
+77 IGDNGPGI
-85 ANLQEIL
+85 ANLHEIL
-92 EGRYASRTGMGIGL
+92 EGRYVSRTGMGIGL

-120 DPKEGT
+120 DPKQGT
-126 KITLR
+126 KIALR

-153 AQRRPQDPMEEVQ
+153 AQRRPQGPMEEVQ

-261 VHFIRKGAETLLE
+261 VGFIRKGAETLLE

-279 LDLAKIEAGKV
+279 LDLARIEAGKV

-309 LRPLLVTQSVSLVF
+309 LRPLLVAQSVGLVF
-323 EDPGEIPC
+323 EDPREIPC
-331 LYTDE
+331 LYSDE

-415 CHKLAT
+415 CRKLAT

-440 VTIPLYHSQVLE
+440 VTIPLYHSQVPE
-452 SQTDREAKP
+452 SRTVGEAKP

-485 LYEKFLRQSVFQQ
+485 LYEKFLRQSAFQQ

-528 DSWSFLA
+528 DSWTWLA

-549 VITSL
+549 VITSV

-577 LIGHLHALTAASAE
+577 LIRQLQALTGLNAE
-591 IPGAE
+591 ISGAE
-596 QALQHG
+596 QPLQNG
-602 NEQPCI
+602 NAQPCV

-627 QPCIVEQAAS
+627 QPCIIEQAAS

-658 MPDLSGYDVLNHIKA
+658 MPGLSGYDVLNKIKA
-673 HPPTRN
+673 HPSTRN

-694 RQELKKKAFALINKV
+694 RQELKEKAYALINKV

-724 AQAALQA
+724 APAALQA
-731 RLGEVHNSEASG
+731 RLVESHNCEASG
-743 NG
+743 SG

>member
-1 MSYSITN
+1 MTYSITN
-8 LSIEYE
+8 ITIEYE

-37 QTRVATAVS
+37 QTRIATAVS
-46 ELARNAFVYAGG
+46 ELARNAFVYAGR
-58 GRVNF
+58 GRVEF
-63 EIEGRTVPQLFVIR
+63 EIEGRTVPQLFVIK

-85 ANLQEIL
+85 ANLKEIL
-92 EGRYASRTGMGIGL
+92 EGHYASRTGMGIGL
-106 IGARRLVDQCEIHS
+106 IGARRLVDQCEIQS
-120 DPKEGT
+120 DAEQGT
-126 KITLR
+126 KIALR
-131 KIMPRHAPLVTT
+131 KIMPRHASLVTT
-143 ASLRSLVDHL
+143 TSLRGLVDQL
-153 AQRRPQDPMEEVQ
+153 AQRRPQGPLEEIQ

-181 RQDELARINRELE
+181 RQEELARINRELE

-261 VHFIRKGAETLLE
+261 VGFIRKGAETLLE

-290 EVQPVDF
+290 EIQAVDF

-309 LRPLLVTQSVSLVF
+309 LRPLLLTQSVGLVF
-323 EDPGEIPC
+323 DAPGEIPC

-357 LISVAATFNKTDQT
+357 VISVTATFDKADQT

-383 PAEDQSKIFEEFV
+383 PAEDQLKIFEEFV
-396 QLENPAQRKIK
+396 QLDNPAQRKIK

-415 CHKLAT
+415 CRKLAT
-421 LLNGKIDLVSQIG
+421 LLNGKIDLVSQTG

-440 VTIPLYHSQVLE
+440 VTIPLYYSQMPE
-452 SQTDREAKP
+452 SRILGEVKP
-461 AALWEIDETR
+461 APSWELDETR
-471 IPVLV
+471 LPVLV

-485 LYEKFLRQSVFQQ
+485 LYEKFLRRSAFQM
-498 ISANNLG
+498 IPANNLG
-505 EARRILQQVRP
+505 EARRMLRQVRP
-516 RAIVMDILLRGE
+516 RAIVLDIVLRGE
-528 DSWSFLA
+528 DSWSWLA
-535 ELKAESAT
+535 ELKTESAT
-543 RDIPVL
+543 REIPVL
-549 VITSL
+549 VITSV

-565 DAYCLKPIGRET
+565 DAYCLKPIGRDT
-577 LIGHLHALTAASAE
+577 LIRQLEDLTGLDAE
-591 IPGAE
+591 IAAVE
-596 QALQHG
+596 QTLKKG
-602 NEQPCI
+602 NAQPCV
-608 LIIDDEPV
+608 LIIDDDPV
-616 DRYILVRLLEQ
+616 DRYILVRLIEQ

-637 GLEGLKI
+637 GFEGLSI

-658 MPDLSGYDVLNHIKA
+658 MPGLSGYEVLKQIKA
-673 HPPTRN
+673 NPAIRN
-679 IPVAVVTSAELDGHQ
+679 IPVAVVTSAELGADQ
-694 RQELKKKAFALINKV
+694 RQELEEKAYALMNKV

-717 DLLAAAM
+717 DLLGAAM
-724 AQAALQA
+724 APAALQV
-731 RLGEVHNSEASG
+731 GVVESHNAEASG

>member
-8 LSIEYE
+8 LSIQYE

-46 ELARNAFVYAGG
+46 ELARNAFVYAGR
-58 GRVNF
+58 GRVDF
-63 EIEGRTVPQLFVIR
+63 EIEGRTVPQLFVMR
-77 IGDSGPGI
+77 IGDNGPGI

-126 KITLR
+126 KIALR

-153 AQRRPQDPMEEVQ
+153 SQRRPQGPMEEVQ
-166 QQNRELVRALAELRE
+166 QQNRELVHALAELRE
-181 RQDELARINRELE
+181 RQEELARINRELE
-194 DTNRGVVAL
+194 DTNRGVVVL

-238 ILALSGLL
+238 ILALSALL

-261 VHFIRKGAETLLE
+261 VGFIRKGAETVLE

-297 EVSNLFSALRGM
+297 GVTNLFSALRGM
-309 LRPLLVTQSVSLVF
+309 LRPLLVTQSVGLVF
-323 EDPGEIPC
+323 EEPGEIPC

-357 LISVAATFNKTDQT
+357 VISVTATFNKADQT
-371 VTFAVSDTGMGI
+371 VTFAVSDTGVGI
-383 PAEDQSKIFEEFV
+383 PAEDQLKIFEEFV
-396 QLENPAQRKIK
+396 QLDNPAQRKIK

-415 CHKLAT
+415 CRKLAT
-421 LLNGKIDLVSQIG
+421 LLNGKIDLVSQTG

-440 VTIPLYHSQVLE
+440 VTIPLYYSQMPE
-452 SQTDREAKP
+452 SQILGEVKP
-461 AALWEIDETR
+461 APSWELDETR
-471 IPVLV
+471 LPVLV

-485 LYEKFLRQSVFQQ
+485 LYEKFLRRSAFQM
-498 ISANNLG
+498 IPANNLG
-505 EARRILQQVRP
+505 EARRILRQVRP
-516 RAIVMDILLRGE
+516 RVIVLDIVLRGE
-528 DSWSFLA
+528 DSWSWLA
-535 ELKAESAT
+535 ELKTESAT
-543 RDIPVL
+543 REIPVL
-549 VITSL
+549 VITSV

-565 DAYCLKPIGRET
+565 DAYCLKPIGRDT
-577 LIGHLHALTAASAE
+577 LISQLEDLTGLDAE
-591 IPGAE
+591 IAGAE
-596 QALQHG
+596 QTVKKG
-602 NEQPCI
+602 NAQPCV
-608 LIIDDEPV
+608 LIIDDDPV
-616 DRYILVRLLEQ
+616 DRYILVRLIEQ
-627 QPCIVEQAAS
+627 QPCIVEQAES
-637 GLEGLKI
+637 GFEGLRI

-658 MPDLSGYDVLNHIKA
+658 MPGLSGYEVLNQIKA
-673 HPPTRN
+673 NPATRN
-679 IPVAVVTSAELDGHQ
+679 IPVAVVTSAELGAHK
-694 RQELKKKAFALINKV
+694 RQELAGKAYVLMNKV

-717 DLLAAAM
+717 DLLAAAT
-724 AQAALQA
+724 APAALQV
-731 RLGEVHNSEASG
+731 GVVESHNAEASG

>member
-1 MSYSITN
+1 MTYSITN
-8 LSIEYE
+8 ITIEYE

-37 QTRVATAVS
+37 QTRIATAVS
-46 ELARNAFVYAGG
+46 ELARNAFVYAGR
-58 GRVNF
+58 GRVEF
-63 EIEGRTVPQLFVIR
+63 EIEGRTVPQLFVIK

-85 ANLQEIL
+85 ANLKEIL
-92 EGRYASRTGMGIGL
+92 EGSYASRTGMGIGL
-106 IGARRLVDQCEIHS
+106 IGARRLVDQCEIQS
-120 DPKEGT
+120 DAKQGT
-126 KITLR
+126 KIALR
-131 KIMPRHAPLVTT
+131 KIMPRHASLVTT
-143 ASLRSLVDHL
+143 TSLRGLVDQL
-153 AQRRPQDPMEEVQ
+153 AQRRPQGPLEEIQ

-181 RQDELARINRELE
+181 RQEELARINRELE

-246 LERADGELTSEQDKQ
+246 LDRADGELTSEQDKQ
-261 VHFIRKGAETLLE
+261 VGFIRKGAETLLE

-279 LDLAKIEAGKV
+279 LDLAKIEAGKI
-290 EVQPVDF
+290 EIQPVDF

-309 LRPLLVTQSVSLVF
+309 LRPLLVTQSVGLVF

-357 LISVAATFNKTDQT
+357 LISVTATFNKPDQT
-371 VTFAVSDTGMGI
+371 VTFAVSDTGIGI
-383 PAEDQSKIFEEFV
+383 PAEDQLKIFEEFV
-396 QLENPAQRKIK
+396 QLDNPAQRKIK

-415 CHKLAT
+415 CRKLAA
-421 LLNGKIDLVSQIG
+421 LLNGKIDLVSQTG

-440 VTIPLYHSQVLE
+440 VTIPLYYSQTPE
-452 SQTDREAKP
+452 SQILGEVKP
-461 AALWEIDETR
+461 ASSWELDETR
-471 IPVLV
+471 LPVLV

-485 LYEKFLRQSVFQQ
+485 LYEKFLRRSAFQL
-498 ISANNLG
+498 IPANNLG
-505 EARRILQQVRP
+505 EARRMLRQVRP
-516 RAIVMDILLRGE
+516 RAIVLDILLRGE
-528 DSWSFLA
+528 DSWTWLA
-535 ELKAESAT
+535 ELKTESAT
-543 RDIPVL
+543 REIPVL
-549 VITSL
+549 VITSV

-577 LIGHLHALTAASAE
+577 LISQLQDLTGLNAE
-591 IPGAE
+591 ISGAE
-596 QALQHG
+596 QTLKKGKA
-602 NEQPCI
+602 QPCV
-608 LIIDDEPV
+608 LIIDDDPV
-616 DRYILVRLLEQ
+616 DRYILVRLIEQ

-637 GLEGLKI
+637 GFEGLRI

-658 MPDLSGYDVLNHIKA
+658 MPGLSGYEVLKQIKA
-673 HPPTRN
+673 NPATSN
-679 IPVAVVTSAELDGHQ
+679 IPVAVVTSAELGSHQ
-694 RQELKKKAFALINKV
+694 RQELEGKAYALMNKV

-724 AQAALQA
+724 APAALQV
-731 RLGEVHNSEASG
+731 GVVESHNAEASG

>member
-1 MSYSITN
+1 MSHSITN
-8 LSIEYE
+8 ITIEYE
-14 HDVVLARQRARE
+14 HDVVMARQRARE

-46 ELARNAFVYAGG
+46 ELARNAFVYAGR
-58 GRVNF
+58 GRVEF
-63 EIEGRTVPQLFVIR
+63 DLEGRTVPQLFVIR
-77 IGDSGPGI
+77 ISDSGPGI
-85 ANLQEIL
+85 ANLKEIL
-92 EGRYASRTGMGIGL
+92 EGRYASATGMGIGL

-120 DPKEGT
+120 DAKEGT
-126 KITLR
+126 KIALK
-131 KIMPRHAPLVTT
+131 KILPRHAPLVTT
-143 ASLRSLVDHL
+143 LSLRRLVEQL
-153 AQRRPQDPMEEVQ
+153 AQRRPQGPLEEVQ

-238 ILALSGLL
+238 ILALSALL

-261 VHFIRKGAETLLE
+261 VGFIRKGAETLLE

-297 EVSNLFSALRGM
+297 EVTDLFSALRGM
-309 LRPLLVTQSVSLVF
+309 LRPLLVTQSVGLVF
-323 EDPGEIPC
+323 DQPAEVPC

-357 LISVAATFNKTDQT
+357 VISVTATFNKADQT

-415 CHKLAT
+415 CRKLAT
-421 LLNGKIDLVSQIG
+421 LLNGQIDLVSQIG

-440 VTIPLYHSQVLE
+440 VTIPLYYSQVLE
-452 SQTDREAKP
+452 SQTVGEVKQAP
-461 AALWEIDETR
+461 SWEIDETR

-485 LYEKFLRQSVFQQ
+485 LYEKFLRHSVFQLVPA
-498 ISANNLG
+498 SNLG
-505 EARRILQQVRP
+505 EARRALRQVRP
-516 RAIVMDILLRGE
+516 RAIIMDILLRGE
-528 DSWSFLA
+528 DSWTWLA

-543 RDIPVL
+543 REIPVL
-549 VITSL
+549 VITTV

-565 DAYCLKPIGRET
+565 DAYCLKPIGRDT
-577 LIGHLHALTAASAE
+577 LIRKLQALTGVSAE
-591 IPGAE
+591 LSGGEPRVEAGA
-596 QALQHG
+596 QL
-602 NEQPCI
+602 CI

-616 DRYILVRLLEQ
+616 DRYILLRLLEQ

-637 GLEGLKI
+637 GFEGLRI
-644 LQEIKPDLIFLDLN
+644 LREIKPDLIFLDLN
-658 MPDLSGYDVLNHIKA
+658 MPGLSGYEVLNRIKA
-673 HPPTRN
+673 DPATRN
-679 IPVAVVTSAELDGHQ
+679 IPVAVVTSAELSAQQHLQLEGQ
-694 RQELKKKAFALINKV
+694 ACAVMNKV
-709 DLSAKAVD
+709 DLSAKAID
-717 DLLAAAM
+717 DLLAVAM
-724 AQAALQA
+724 EPAALQA
-731 RLGEVHNSEASG
+731 RLV
-743 NG
+743 

>member
-1 MSYSITN
+1 MTYSITN
-8 LSIEYE
+8 ITIEYE

-26 IAALLGFDNQD
+26 IAALLGFDTQD
-37 QTRVATAVS
+37 QTRIATAVS
-46 ELARNAFVYAGG
+46 ELARNAFVYAGRG
-58 GRVNF
+58 KVEF

-77 IGDSGPGI
+77 IGDRGPGI
-85 ANLQEIL
+85 ENLKEIL
-92 EGRYASRTGMGIGL
+92 ERRYASRTGMGIGL

-120 DPKEGT
+120 DSKEGT

-131 KIMPRHAPLVTT
+131 KIMPRHAPPVTT
-143 ASLRSLVDHL
+143 LSLRSLVDQL
-153 AQRRPQDPMEEVQ
+153 AQRRTSGPLEEIQ

-181 RQDELARINRELE
+181 RQEELARINRELE

-246 LERADGELTSEQDKQ
+246 LEHADGELTSEQDKQ
-261 VHFIRKGAETLLE
+261 VGFIRKGAETLLE

-309 LRPLLVTQSVSLVF
+309 LRPLLVTQSVGLFF

-331 LYTDE
+331 LYNDE

-357 LISVAATFNKTDQT
+357 VISVAATFNKVDQT
-371 VTFAVSDTGMGI
+371 VTFAVADTGMGI
-383 PAEDQSKIFEEFV
+383 PAEDQAKIFEEFV
-396 QLENPAQRKIK
+396 QLDNPAQRQIK

-415 CHKLAT
+415 CRRLAT

-440 VTIPLYHSQVLE
+440 VTIPLYYSQVLE
-452 SQTDREAKP
+452 SQTVGKVTP
-461 AALWEIDETR
+461 SPSWELDETR
-471 IPVLV
+471 LPVLV

-485 LYEKFLRQSVFQQ
+485 LYEKFLRRSAFQL
-498 ISANNLG
+498 IPANNLG
-505 EARRILQQVRP
+505 EARRILRQVRP
-516 RAIVMDILLRGE
+516 RAIVLDILLRGE
-528 DSWSFLA
+528 DSWTWLA

-543 RDIPVL
+543 REIPVL
-549 VITSL
+549 VITSV

-565 DAYCLKPIGRET
+565 DAYCLKPIGRHT
-577 LIGHLHALTAASAE
+577 LIRHLQDLTGPSAE
-591 IPGAE
+591 IADAE
-596 QALQHG
+596 KTLQKG
-602 NEQPCI
+602 NAQPCV

-627 QPCIVEQAAS
+627 QPCIIEQAAS
-637 GLEGLKI
+637 GFEGLKI
-644 LQEIKPDLIFLDLN
+644 LREIKPDLIFLDLN
-658 MPDLSGYDVLNHIKA
+658 MPGLSGYEVLNHIKA
-673 HPPTRN
+673 HPATRN
-679 IPVAVVTSAELDGHQ
+679 IPVAVVTSAELGAHQ
-694 RQELKKKAFALINKV
+694 RQELEGKAYALMNKV
-709 DLSAKAVD
+709 DLSAKAID
-717 DLLAAAM
+717 DLLAAAT
-724 AQAALQA
+724 APAVLQP
-731 RLGEVHNSEASG
+731 RVVESQNSEASG

>member
-1 MSYSITN
+1 MTYSITN
-8 LSIEYE
+8 ISIEYE

-37 QTRVATAVS
+37 QTRIATAVS
-46 ELARNAFVYAGG
+46 ELARNAFVYAGR
-58 GRVNF
+58 GRVEF

-85 ANLQEIL
+85 SNLEEIL

-106 IGARRLVDQCEIHS
+106 IGARRLLDQCEIHS
-120 DPKEGT
+120 DSKEGT

-131 KIMPRHAPLVTT
+131 KIMPRHAPPVSTT
-143 ASLRSLVDHL
+143 SLRNLVDQL
-153 AQRRPQDPMEEVQ
+153 AQRRTSGPLEEIQ

-181 RQDELARINRELE
+181 RQEELARINRELE

-261 VHFIRKGAETLLE
+261 VGFIRKGAETLLE

-279 LDLAKIEAGKV
+279 LDLAKIEAGKI

-309 LRPLLVTQSVSLVF
+309 LRPLLVTQSVGLVF
-323 EDPGEIPC
+323 EDPGDIPC
-331 LYTDE
+331 LYNDE
-336 GKLSQILRNFISN
+336 GKLSQVLRNFISN

-357 LISVAATFNKTDQT
+357 VISVAATFNKVDQT
-371 VTFAVSDTGMGI
+371 VTFAVADTGMGI
-383 PAEDQSKIFEEFV
+383 PPEDQAKIFEEFV
-396 QLENPAQRKIK
+396 QLDNPAQRKIK

-415 CHKLAT
+415 CRKLAT

-440 VTIPLYHSQVLE
+440 VTIPLYYSQVLE
-452 SQTDREAKP
+452 SQTVGKVTP
-461 AALWEIDETR
+461 SPSWELDETR
-471 IPVLV
+471 LPVLV

-485 LYEKFLRQSVFQQ
+485 LYEKFLRGSAFQL
-498 ISANNLG
+498 IPANNLG
-505 EARRILQQVRP
+505 EARRILRQVRP
-516 RAIVMDILLRGE
+516 RAIVLDILLRGE
-528 DSWSFLA
+528 DSWTWLA

-543 RDIPVL
+543 REIPVL
-549 VITSL
+549 VITSV

-565 DAYCLKPIGRET
+565 DAYCLKPIGRDT
-577 LIGHLHALTAASAE
+577 LIRHLQDLTGASAE
-591 IPGAE
+591 IAGAE
-596 QALQHG
+596 QTLQKG
-602 NEQPCI
+602 NAQPCV

-637 GLEGLKI
+637 GFEGLKI
-644 LQEIKPDLIFLDLN
+644 LREIKPDLIFLDLN
-658 MPDLSGYDVLNHIKA
+658 MPGLSGYEVLNHIKA
-673 HPPTRN
+673 HPATRN
-679 IPVAVVTSAELDGHQ
+679 IPVAVVTSAELGAHQ
-694 RQELKKKAFALINKV
+694 RQELEGKAYALINKV
-709 DLSAKAVD
+709 DLSAKAID
-717 DLLAAAM
+717 DLLAAAT
-724 AQAALQA
+724 APAVLQP
-731 RLGEVHNSEASG
+731 RVVESQNSEASG

>member
-8 LSIEYE
+8 LTIEYE

-46 ELARNAFVYAGG
+46 ELARNAFVYAGCG
-58 GRVNF
+58 KVEF

-92 EGRYASRTGMGIGL
+92 EGRYASRTGMGLGL
-106 IGARRLVDQCEIHS
+106 IGARRLMDQCEIHS
-120 DPKEGT
+120 DSKDGT

-143 ASLRSLVDHL
+143 LSLRNLVDQM
-153 AQRRPQDPMEEVQ
+153 AQRRPPGPLEEIQ

-181 RQDELARINRELE
+181 RQEELARINRELE

-246 LERADGELTSEQDKQ
+246 LDRADGELTSEQDKQ
-261 VHFIRKGAETLLE
+261 VGFIRKGAETLLE

-297 EVSNLFSALRGM
+297 EVANLFSALRGM
-309 LRPLLVTQSVSLVF
+309 LRPLLITQSVGLVF

-331 LYTDE
+331 LFTDE

-357 LISVAATFNKTDQT
+357 VISVTATFNKADQT
-371 VTFAVSDTGMGI
+371 VTFAVSDTGLGI

-396 QLENPAQRKIK
+396 QLDNPAQRKIK

-415 CHKLAT
+415 CRKLAT

-440 VTIPLYHSQVLE
+440 VTIPRYYSQVPE
-452 SQTDREAKP
+452 SQTAREVMP
-461 AALWEIDETR
+461 APSWELDETR

-485 LYEKFLRQSVFQQ
+485 VYEKFLRQSAFQL
-498 ISANNLG
+498 IHASKLC
-505 EARRILQQVRP
+505 EARRILRQVRP

-528 DSWSFLA
+528 DAWTWLA

-543 RDIPVL
+543 REIPVL
-549 VITSL
+549 VITSV
-554 DDERKGLSLGA
+554 DDKRKGLSLGA
-565 DAYCLKPIGRET
+565 DAYCLKPIDRAT
-577 LIGHLHALTAASAE
+577 LIGQLQALTNSEFSEAE
-591 IPGAE
+591 RI
-596 QALQHG
+596 LRNG
-602 NEQPCI
+602 NAQPCI

-627 QPCIVEQAAS
+627 QPCIIEQAAS

-644 LQEIKPDLIFLDLN
+644 LREIKPDLIFLDLN
-658 MPDLSGYDVLNHIKA
+658 MPGLSGYEVLTDIKA
-673 HPPTRN
+673 DPATRN
-679 IPVAVVTSAELDGHQ
+679 IPVAVVTSAELGAHQ
-694 RQELKKKAFALINKV
+694 RRELDGRVFALMKKV

-717 DLLAAAM
+717 DLLAAARENGGR
-724 AQAALQA
+724 AGTASRGADFEA
-731 RLGEVHNSEASG
+731 NS

>member
-46 ELARNAFVYAGG
+46 ELARNAFVYAGR
-58 GRVNF
+58 GRVDF
-63 EIEGRTVPQLFVIR
+63 EVEGRTAPQLFVIR
-77 IGDSGPGI
+77 IGDNGPGI

-92 EGRYASRTGMGIGL
+92 EGRYVSRTGMGIGL

-126 KITLR
+126 KIALR
-131 KIMPRHAPLVTT
+131 KIMPRHAPLVTI
-143 ASLRSLVDHL
+143 ASLRSLVDRL
-153 AQRRPQDPMEEVQ
+153 LQRRPQGPMEEVQ

-261 VHFIRKGAETLLE
+261 VDFIRKGAETLLE

-309 LRPLLVTQSVSLVF
+309 LRPLLVTQSVGLVF

-357 LISVAATFNKTDQT
+357 LISVAATFNKTDRT

-415 CHKLAT
+415 CRKLAT

-452 SQTDREAKP
+452 SQTVGEAKP
-461 AALWEIDETR
+461 AASWEIDETR

-485 LYEKFLRQSVFQQ
+485 LYEKFLRQSAFQQ

-528 DSWSFLA
+528 DSWAWLA

-549 VITSL
+549 VITSV

-577 LIGHLHALTAASAE
+577 LISHLYALTAASAE
-591 IPGAE
+591 ISGAE
-596 QALQHG
+596 QAAQHG
-602 NEQPCI
+602 NGQPCI

-637 GLEGLKI
+637 GSEGLKL

-658 MPDLSGYDVLNHIKA
+658 MPGLSGYEVLNHIKA
-673 HPPTRN
+673 YPATRN
-679 IPVAVVTSAELDGHQ
+679 IPVAVVTSADLDAHQ
-694 RQELKKKAFALINKV
+694 RQELKEKAYALINKV

-724 AQAALQA
+724 APALQA
-731 RLGEVHNSEASG
+731 RLVESRNSEASG
-743 NG
+743 G

>member
-1 MSYSITN
+1 MTYSITN
-8 LSIEYE
+8 ITIEYE

-37 QTRVATAVS
+37 QTRIATAVS
-46 ELARNAFVYAGG
+46 ELARNAFVYAGR
-58 GRVNF
+58 GRVEF

-85 ANLQEIL
+85 SNLEEIL

-106 IGARRLVDQCEIHS
+106 TGARRLLDQCEIHS
-120 DPKEGT
+120 DSKEGT

-131 KIMPRHAPLVTT
+131 KIMPRHAPPVSTT
-143 ASLRSLVDHL
+143 SLRHLVDQL
-153 AQRRPQDPMEEVQ
+153 AQRRTSGPLEEIQ

-181 RQDELARINRELE
+181 RQEELARINRELE

-261 VHFIRKGAETLLE
+261 VGFIRKGAETLLE

-279 LDLAKIEAGKV
+279 LDLAKIEAGKI

-297 EVSNLFSALRGM
+297 EVSDLFSALRGM
-309 LRPLLVTQSVSLVF
+309 LRPLLVTQSVGLVF
-323 EDPGEIPC
+323 EDPGDIPC
-331 LYTDE
+331 LYNDE
-336 GKLSQILRNFISN
+336 GKLSQVLRNFISN

-357 LISVAATFNKTDQT
+357 VISVAATFNKVDQT
-371 VTFAVSDTGMGI
+371 VTFAVADTGMGI
-383 PAEDQSKIFEEFV
+383 PPEDQAKIFEEFV
-396 QLENPAQRKIK
+396 QLDNPAQRKIK

-415 CHKLAT
+415 CRKLAT

-440 VTIPLYHSQVLE
+440 VTIPLYYSQVLE
-452 SQTDREAKP
+452 SQTVGKVTP
-461 AALWEIDETR
+461 SPSWELDETR
-471 IPVLV
+471 LPVLV

-485 LYEKFLRQSVFQQ
+485 LYEKFLRGSAFQL
-498 ISANNLG
+498 IPANNLG
-505 EARRILQQVRP
+505 EARRILRQVRP
-516 RAIVMDILLRGE
+516 RAIVLDILLRGE
-528 DSWSFLA
+528 DSWTWLA

-543 RDIPVL
+543 REIPVL
-549 VITSL
+549 VITSV

-565 DAYCLKPIGRET
+565 DAYCLKPIGRDT
-577 LIGHLHALTAASAE
+577 LIRHLQDLTGASAE
-591 IPGAE
+591 IAGAE
-596 QALQHG
+596 QTLQKG
-602 NEQPCI
+602 NAQPCV

-637 GLEGLKI
+637 GFEGLKI
-644 LQEIKPDLIFLDLN
+644 LREIKPDLIFLDLN
-658 MPDLSGYDVLNHIKA
+658 MPGLSGYEVLNHIKA
-673 HPPTRN
+673 HPATRN
-679 IPVAVVTSAELDGHQ
+679 IPVAVVTSAELGAHQ
-694 RQELKKKAFALINKV
+694 RQELEGKAYALINKV
-709 DLSAKAVD
+709 DLSAKAID
-717 DLLAAAM
+717 DLLAAAT
-724 AQAALQA
+724 APAVLQP
-731 RLGEVHNSEASG
+731 RVVESQNSEASG
-743 NG
+743 SG

>member
-58 GRVNF
+58 GRVDF

-77 IGDSGPGI
+77 IGDNGPGI

-106 IGARRLVDQCEIHS
+106 IGARRLVDLCEIHS

-126 KITLR
+126 KIALR
-131 KIMPRHAPLVTT
+131 KILPRHAALVTT
-143 ASLRSLVDHL
+143 ASLRNLVDQL
-153 AQRRPQDPMEEVQ
+153 SQRRRQGPLEEIQ

-261 VHFIRKGAETLLE
+261 VGFIRKGAETLLE

-297 EVSNLFSALRGM
+297 KVSNLFSALRGM
-309 LRPLLVTQSVSLVF
+309 LRPLLVTQSVGLVF

-415 CHKLAT
+415 CRKLAT

-440 VTIPLYHSQVLE
+440 VTIPLYHTQVLE
-452 SQTDREAKP
+452 SQTVGEAKP
-461 AALWEIDETR
+461 ALWEIDETR

-485 LYEKFLRQSVFQQ
+485 LYEKFLRQSAFQQ

-528 DSWSFLA
+528 DSWSWLA
-535 ELKAESAT
+535 ELKVESAT

-549 VITSL
+549 VITSV

-577 LIGHLHALTAASAE
+577 LIRHLHALTAASAE
-591 IPGAE
+591 SPGAE

-658 MPDLSGYDVLNHIKA
+658 MPGLSGYEVLSHIKA
-673 HPPTRN
+673 HPATRN

-694 RQELKKKAFALINKV
+694 RQELKEKAYALINKV

-724 AQAALQA
+724 APAALQA
-731 RLGEVHNSEASG
+731 RLVESHNSEASG

>member
-1 MSYSITN
+1 M
-8 LSIEYE
+8 
-14 HDVVLARQRARE
+14 R
-26 IAALLGFDNQD
+26 
-37 QTRVATAVS
+37 
-46 ELARNAFVYAGG
+46 
-58 GRVNF
+58 
-63 EIEGRTVPQLFVIR
+63 
-77 IGDSGPGI
+77 
-85 ANLQEIL
+85 
-92 EGRYASRTGMGIGL
+92 
-106 IGARRLVDQCEIHS
+106 
-120 DPKEGT
+120 
-126 KITLR
+126 
-131 KIMPRHAPLVTT
+131 RHAPPVATT
-143 ASLRSLVDHL
+143 SLRSLVDQL
-153 AQRRPQDPMEEVQ
+153 AQRRPPGPLEEIQ
-166 QQNRELVRALAELRE
+166 QQNRELVQALAELRE
-181 RQDELARINRELE
+181 RQEELARINRELE

-246 LERADGELTSEQDKQ
+246 LDRADGELTNEQDKQ
-261 VHFIRKGAETLLE
+261 IGFIRKGAETLLE

-279 LDLAKIEAGKV
+279 LDLAKIEAGKI

-297 EVSNLFSALRGM
+297 EVANLFSALRGM

-323 EDPGEIPC
+323 DETAEIPC

-357 LISVAATFNKTDQT
+357 VISVTARFNKADQT

-383 PAEDQSKIFEEFV
+383 PAEDQAKIFEEFV

-415 CHKLAT
+415 CRKLAT
-421 LLNGKIDLVSQIG
+421 LLNGKIDLVSQTG

-440 VTIPLYHSQVLE
+440 VTLPLYYSQVPE
-452 SQTDREAKP
+452 SQAGGETKP
-461 AALWEIDETR
+461 VPSWEIDETR

-485 LYEKFLRQSVFQQ
+485 LYEKFLRRSAFQL
-498 ISANNLG
+498 IPANNLA
-505 EARRILQQVRP
+505 EARRILRQVRP
-516 RAIVMDILLRGE
+516 GAIVLDILLRGE
-528 DSWSFLA
+528 DSWNWLA
-535 ELKAESAT
+535 ELKTESAT
-543 RDIPVL
+543 QEIPVL
-549 VITSL
+549 VITSV

-565 DAYCLKPIGRET
+565 DAYCLKPIGRDT
-577 LIGHLHALTAASAE
+577 LISQLQALTGLNAE
-591 IPGAE
+591 ISGAE
-596 QALQHG
+596 QLLQNG
-602 NEQPCI
+602 KAQPCI

-627 QPCIVEQAAS
+627 QPCIIEQAAS
-637 GLEGLKI
+637 GFEALRI
-644 LQEIKPDLIFLDLN
+644 LREIKPDLIFLDLN
-658 MPDLSGYDVLNHIKA
+658 MPGLSGYEVLNQIKA
-673 HPPTRN
+673 DPATRT
-679 IPVAVVTSAELDGHQ
+679 IPVAVVTSAELGAHQ
-694 RQELKKKAFALINKV
+694 RQELEGKTYALMNKV

-724 AQAALQA
+724 TATALHT
-731 RLGEVHNSEASG
+731 RVFESHNPEASG

>member
-1 MSYSITN
+1 MSYPITN
-8 LSIEYE
+8 ISIEYE

-26 IAALLGFDNQD
+26 IAAFLGFDNQD
-37 QTRVATAVS
+37 QTRIATAVS
-46 ELARNAFVYAGG
+46 ELARNAFVYAGRG
-58 GRVNF
+58 KVEF

-85 ANLQEIL
+85 AHLEEIL
-92 EGRYASRTGMGIGL
+92 EGRYASRTGMGVGL

-120 DPKEGT
+120 DSKQGT
-126 KITLR
+126 AVTLR

-143 ASLRSLVDHL
+143 TSLGSLVDQL
-153 AQRRPQDPMEEVQ
+153 AQRRPQGPLEEIQ

-246 LERADGELTSEQDKQ
+246 LDRADGELTSEQDKQ
-261 VHFIRKGAETLLE
+261 VGFIRKGAETLLE

-297 EVSNLFSALRGM
+297 EVANLFSALRGM
-309 LRPLLVTQSVSLVF
+309 LRPLLVTQRVGLVF
-323 EDPGEIPC
+323 EDPGQIPC
-331 LYTDE
+331 LYNDE

-357 LISVAATFNKTDQT
+357 VISVAATFNKADQT
-371 VTFAVSDTGMGI
+371 VTFAVADTGTGI
-383 PAEDQSKIFEEFV
+383 PVEDQSKIFEEFV
-396 QLENPAQRKIK
+396 QLDNPAQRKIK

-415 CHKLAT
+415 CRKLAT
-421 LLNGKIDLVSQIG
+421 LLHGKIDLVSQTG

-440 VTIPLYHSQVLE
+440 VTIPLHYSQVLK
-452 SQTDREAKP
+452 SQTTAEAKP
-461 AALWEIDETR
+461 EPSSEIDLTR

-485 LYEKFLRQSVFQQ
+485 LYEKFLRKSPFQL
-498 ISANNLG
+498 IPANNLG
-505 EARRILQQVRP
+505 EARRMLRQVRP

-528 DSWSFLA
+528 DSWTWLA

-543 RDIPVL
+543 REIPVL
-549 VITSL
+549 VITSV

-565 DAYCLKPIGRET
+565 DAYCLKPIGRDT
-577 LIGHLHALTAASAE
+577 LISQLQALTGASAE
-591 IPGAE
+591 ISGAE
-596 QALQHG
+596 QALQNG
-602 NEQPCI
+602 NAQPCI

-616 DRYILVRLLEQ
+616 DRYLLVRLLEQ
-627 QPCIVEQAAS
+627 QPCIIEQAAS
-637 GLEGLKI
+637 GFEGLRI

-658 MPDLSGYDVLNHIKA
+658 MPGLSGYEVLNQIKA
-673 HPPTRN
+673 HPATRN
-679 IPVAVVTSAELDGHQ
+679 ILVVVVTSADLGAHQ
-694 RQELKKKAFALINKV
+694 RQEVEGKAYALMNKV

-717 DLLAAAM
+717 DLLAAAAATPAVQ
-724 AQAALQA
+724 AQAV
-731 RLGEVHNSEASG
+731 EPHNSEASS